1 MFNKKGVFMKVILA
15 AVTILASLSTMAST
29 CESLLL
35 EKIQHDP
42 NLKIVKQLNSYNC
55 GANAC
60 AITFENDFSPSSNIE
75 VLAFLDTQNQ
85 IQVNWVPVQN
95 KFGWET
101 VKKNVKSYV
110 ELVSVQQDA
119 ITLKASRETPRDSL
133 FWPPHRVFFQETL
146 NCR

>member
-1 MFNKKGVFMKVILA
+1 MFNKKGGFVKVILA

-42 NLKIVKQLNSYNC
+42 NLKVVKQLNSYNC

-60 AITFENDFSPSSNIE
+60 ENDFSPSPNIE